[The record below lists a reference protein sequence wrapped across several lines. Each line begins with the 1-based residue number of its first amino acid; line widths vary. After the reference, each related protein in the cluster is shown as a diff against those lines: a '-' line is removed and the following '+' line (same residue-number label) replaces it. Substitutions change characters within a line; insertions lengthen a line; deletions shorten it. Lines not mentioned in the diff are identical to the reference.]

1 MPTLSPTS
9 VKALEEELRTA
20 VSASLSLR
28 AAERP
33 AYIGRHLLA
42 VLNGDAPPASPPLDL
57 PAVAVGLAEEL
68 PPLQAVLS
76 NAVQAANDSVDT
88 APPLKLVAD
97 FLLSA
102 AATANAS
109 ASLGSPPTSRPAW
122 DRQQRPGKEPEA
134 RAAPP
139 HFGTDA
145 LLESVASGA
154 IAPLRGQWLVEL
166 EARGG
171 RLVRRQDLPPEAFF
185 SIGELRRLVKA
196 LGDDYGLLFVAL
208 SYRWLSKVGGA
219 RGGTSHPY
227 THTHTHYAHIRSAAR
242 RRITRTRTASTS
254 PS

>member
-109 ASLGSPPTSRPAW
+109 ASLGSPPV
-122 DRQQRPGKEPEA
+122 QQRPGKEPEA

-219 RGGTSHPY
+219 LHIR

>member
-9 VKALEEELRTA
+9 FKALEEELRTA

-109 ASLGSPPTSRPAW
+109 ASLGSPPVE
-122 DRQQRPGKEPEA
+122 QRPGKEPEA